1 MTFPFKKYQQ
11 PSLPTSTVVPESDDL
26 FITYFNRTYEDIA
39 TTVNKKVGSYFQIP
53 ITSAAAD
60 IPNLPIFGA
69 FLLCISGTLST
80 LPTTI
85 VAVVKADATALGVV
99 SVITSQVGTGA
110 WAGKALTV
118 SATAT
123 NFQVN
128 HNNAGVIGN
137 FNLQIIGTQG

>member
-26 FITYFNRTYEDIA
+26 FIPYFNRTYEDIA
-39 TTVNKKVGSYFQIP
+39 TAVNKKVGSYFQIP
-53 ITSAAAD
+53 ITSSVAN
-60 IPNLPIFGA
+60 IPNLPNFGA
-69 FLLCISGTLST
+69 FLLCISGTLTT
-80 LPTTI
+80 LPTI
-85 VAVVKADATALGVV
+85 VVALVKSDATASGVV

-110 WAGKALTV
+110 WAGFALTV

-128 HNNAGVIGN
+128 HNNAGVTGN
-137 FNLQIIGTQG
+137 FNIQIIGTQG